1 MKRIRGISEG
11 GEEDKIKEWRATRER
26 EKETEEGERGEGS
39 GRWGF
44 GVFTLSFPVSSSK
57 YLSNSIIS

>member
-1 MKRIRGISEG
+1 MVKRIRGISEG

-39 GRWGF
+39 GQWQF
-44 GVFTLSFPVSSSK
+44 
-57 YLSNSIIS
+57 